1 MTRTGER
8 GQSDSGITV
17 GMVLTTTDDPRVAR
31 VEAACRTLANDDE
44 RPPPL
49 NDLAAAVGVSP
60 ASLRRDFMAVLG
72 VTPKQYADQLRV
84 ERLRAGLRSGR
95 DVTSAMYDAG
105 YGSSSRLYE
114 HSDSRLGMTPASYGA
129 YGKGATIAFTTCE
142 SRFGPLLVA
151 ATERGVCR
159 IIHGPDPAVLEAI
172 LGDEFS
178 AADIARDD
186 ALLADVVAEVLRR
199 IDGDAPARELPLDM
213 QGTAF
218 QRRVWQELQ
227 RIPLGETRSY
237 GEVAEAVGAP
247 RAARAVGSA
256 CGKNP
261 VVFVVPC
268 HRVIASDG
276 GLGGYGLGL
285 DIKRRLLDS
294 EAPS

>member
-8 GQSDSGITV
+8 ARSESGIT
-17 GMVLTTTDDPRVAR
+17 GRMVLTTTDDPRVAR
-31 VEAACRTLANDDE
+31 VEAACRALADDGE

-49 NDLAAAVGVSP
+49 GDLAAAVGVSP

-95 DVTSAMYDAG
+95 DVTAAMYDAG

-129 YGKGATIAFTTCE
+129 YGKGATISFTTCE

-151 ATERGVCR
+151 VTDRGICR
-159 IIHGPDPAVLEAI
+159 ILHGPDPAVLEAI

-178 AADIARDD
+178 RADIARDD
-186 ALLADVVAEVLRR
+186 ARLADVVAEVLRR
-199 IDGDAPARELPLDM
+199 IDGDVPARELPLDV

-237 GEVAEAVGAP
+237 GEVAELVGAP

-256 CGKNP
+256 CGRNP

-294 EAPS
+294 EGPA

>member
-1 MTRTGER
+1 
-8 GQSDSGITV
+8 
-17 GMVLTTTDDPRVAR
+17 MVLTTIDDPRVAR
-31 VEAACRTLANDDE
+31 VEAACRLLANGDE

-49 NDLAAAVGVSP
+49 GELAAGVGVSST
-60 ASLRRDFMAVLG
+60 SLRRDFLAVLG

-84 ERLRAGLRSGR
+84 ERLREGLRQGR

-129 YGKGATIAFTTCE
+129 RGKGARITFTTCE
-142 SRFGPLLVA
+142 SPFGPLLVA

-159 IIHGPDPAVLEAI
+159 IIHGTNPAVLEAK
-172 LGDEFS
+172 LCDEF
-178 AADIARDD
+178 AAAEIERDD
-186 ALLADVVAEVLRR
+186 ELLADVVAEVLCR
-199 IDGDAPARELPLDM
+199 IDGRVPVRALPLDI

-227 RIPLGETRSY
+227 RIPVGETRSY
-237 GEVAEAVGAP
+237 GEIAEAVGAP

-285 DIKRRLLDS
+285 DIKRRLLDR
-294 EAPS
+294 EEPTAT